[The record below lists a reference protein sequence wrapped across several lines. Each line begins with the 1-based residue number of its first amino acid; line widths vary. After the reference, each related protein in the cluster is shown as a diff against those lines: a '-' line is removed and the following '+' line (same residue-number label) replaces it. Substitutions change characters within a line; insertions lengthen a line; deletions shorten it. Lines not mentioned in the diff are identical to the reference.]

1 MELRNR
7 EDRVKAYLVRLLQDN
22 VIFDELSYD
31 FLEKV
36 GVMDELKDVPVPIM
50 KKHLDSI
57 STVTLGEGMAFV
69 MGADPDFEHTDSY
82 IKYINKVLGEEF
94 PKYLI
99 NQGVETAAANDFD
112 YACILFRAVLLLEPD
127 MPDALY
133 CYARACKDSYEL
145 GDEEDYIARFK
156 AESIEAF
163 ELVTLARPEFDMGFY
178 FLGYG
183 YLNLGLYIKAK
194 LTWDDF
200 MRLTDGNEEKNELR
214 EEIQGRL
221 SLLEEPIN
229 IEKGYNMVLNGDYSD
244 GVNMLQ
250 KYTDSEYKTWW
261 PLWYYL
267 ATAKAEQGMVE
278 EAVEDYKVA
287 LKYSPSNIDIMERL
301 IDLSDDQV
309 MIDKYTKKVEVIK
322 RNIEKDE
329 EIRKEMSELKYK

>member
-7 EDRVKAYLVRLLQDN
+7 EDRVKAYLVRLLKDN

-31 FLEKV
+31 FLERAEL
-36 GVMDELKDVPVPIM
+36 MDVLKDIPVPIM
-50 KKHLDSI
+50 KKHLDNI

-69 MGADPDFEHTDSY
+69 IGADPEFEHTDSY
-82 IKYINKVLGEEF
+82 IKYIKKVLGEEF
-94 PKYLI
+94 PKYLV
-99 NQGVETAAANDFD
+99 NQGVETATANDFD
-112 YACILFRAVLLLEPD
+112 YACILFRAALILEPE

-145 GDEEDYIARFK
+145 GEEEDYVARFK

-163 ELVTLARPEFDMGFY
+163 EFVTLSRPEFDMGYY

-194 LTWDDF
+194 LTWDEF
-200 MRLTDGNEEKNELR
+200 MKLTDGDEEKKELR
-214 EEIQGRL
+214 EEIQERL
-221 SLLEEPIN
+221 GFLVEPIN

-244 GVNMLQ
+244 GINLLQ

-267 ATAKAEQGMVE
+267 AAAKVEQGNTK
-278 EAVEDYKVA
+278 EAIEDYKVA
-287 LKYSPSNIDIMERL
+287 LKYSPSNIEIMQKL
-301 IDLSDDQV
+301 IDLYDDQE
-309 MIDKYTKKVEVIK
+309 MIDKYSKKLEVIK
-322 RNIEKDE
+322 SNIEKDE
-329 EIRKEMSELKYK
+329 EIRKEMNEINV